1 MAIASRHPAAKLHNS
16 DGNQAV
22 IWFGIPE
29 LKNPRYLATFKAG
42 RQARFKADRD
52 GFGDTVPL
60 YSHNKTYQSLFT
72 KGWQS
77 VTQVQLLQARYRNQG
92 ELHASTAI

>member
-16 DGNQAV
+16 NGNQAV

-42 RQARFKADRD
+42 RLSRFKADHD
-52 GFGDTVPL
+52 GIGDSVPL
-60 YSHNKTYQSLFT
+60 YSHNQTYQSLFT

-77 VTQVQLLQARYRNQG
+77 VTQVQLLQARHRNKG
-92 ELHASTAI
+92 EHHATS

>member
-16 DGNQAV
+16 NGNQAV

-42 RQARFKADRD
+42 RLSRFKADHD
-52 GFGDTVPL
+52 GLGDSVPL
-60 YSHNKTYQSLFT
+60 YSHNQTYQSLFT

-77 VTQVQLLQARYRNQG
+77 VTQVQLLQARHRNKG
-92 ELHASTAI
+92 DHHATS

>member
-16 DGNQAV
+16 NGNQAV

-42 RQARFKADRD
+42 RLSRFKADHD
-52 GFGDTVPL
+52 GLGDSVPI
-60 YSHNKTYQSLFT
+60 YSHNQTYQSLFT

-77 VTQVQLLQARYRNQG
+77 VTQVQLLLARHRNKG
-92 ELHASTAI
+92 EHHATS